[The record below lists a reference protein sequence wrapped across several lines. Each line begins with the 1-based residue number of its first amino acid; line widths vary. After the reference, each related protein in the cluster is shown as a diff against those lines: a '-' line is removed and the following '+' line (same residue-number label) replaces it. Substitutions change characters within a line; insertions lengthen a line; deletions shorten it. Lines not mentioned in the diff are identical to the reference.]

1 METDMQQTETYLRGQ
16 AGKTGAR
23 SVALAWRPI
32 LVLALV
38 LLIGAA
44 AVAMHMS
51 LWQDEN
57 TGRDIESIY
66 DMSRELGGGVNPYE
80 RILPGQRS
88 DGKYAIYLPLF
99 YIFGALLQK
108 LGAADYGAWLGVWRV
123 ANLASLLG
131 IGALLFGA
139 LYRRGLL
146 LAAFFA
152 LLYWLFSRWT
162 LYITVNAQIDLP
174 AVLCLVASMLLF
186 RTHRRSA
193 LLLLGVSLALKHVA
207 IFIAPLYL
215 CWAWQDARQDR
226 LWHVART
233 AIWIAALPVAISLP
247 FVFWHPEA
255 FRDSMIYSL
264 SRGAGNHFKVASLDE
279 LLRGMYPSYTGVPTR
294 IPLIGL
300 MLLIYAGALRRQIP
314 MFIGALFVMA
324 VFIDFSSVVFRQHL
338 TWLVPMVP
346 LALCDAVDRWPAL
359 RGARWSLV
367 AERKEPEGERVSG

>member
-1 METDMQQTETYLRGQ
+1 MQQTETYLREQ
-16 AGKTGAR
+16 TETTSAR
-23 SVALAWRPI
+23 TVALAWRPL
-32 LVLALV
+32 LVLVLV
-38 LLIGAA
+38 LLIGVA

-66 DMSRELGGGVNPYE
+66 DMSRELGAGVNPYE
-80 RILPGQRS
+80 RIMPGQRS

-108 LGAADYGAWLGVWRV
+108 LGAADYTAWLGAWRV
-123 ANLASLLG
+123 VNLATLLG
-131 IGALLFGA
+131 IGVLLFSA

-146 LAAFFA
+146 LVAFFA

-162 LYITVNAQIDLP
+162 LYITVNGQIDLP
-174 AVLCLVASMLLF
+174 AVLCLVASLLLF
-186 RTHRRSA
+186 RTHRRSS

-207 IFIAPLYL
+207 IFVAPLYL
-215 CWAWQDARQDR
+215 CWAWQAAQQDR
-226 LWHVART
+226 LRHVART

-255 FRDSMIYSL
+255 FRQSMIYSL

-279 LLRGMYPSYTGVPTR
+279 MLRGIYPWFTGVPTR

-300 MLLIYAGALRRQIP
+300 MLLIYLGALRRQIP
-314 MFIGALFVMA
+314 MFIGVLFVMA

-346 LALCDAVDRWPAL
+346 LVLCDVVDSWPAV
-359 RGARWSLV
+359 RNAGRSLV
-367 AERKEPEGERVSG
+367 TERKGYSNPI